1 MDKTKPYFYTET
13 AFHHQGDFNY
23 LKKLIDTTKESGAD
37 GIKFQVLLDLNYLT
51 SSKHTAFD
59 TLKSFVFNKE
69 QWIQL
74 LNYASSL
81 GLDVIFMPLDIL
93 SFDLI
98 NSMSI
103 KPKYLEIH
111 PVCFYDKKIIDLI
124 KKSKLSTI
132 VGVGGRNE
140 NEIELMINELG
151 NQLEVLMIGFQSF
164 PSKLEDVKIARIAYY
179 KNKYPNLTI
188 GYADHSAFN
197 DEYAISSNDYAYLLG
212 ARIFEKH
219 ITITEGENRVDYDSA
234 VSKDKLIKIINNLT
248 TLHNITTITEDELL
262 KLDIPEI
269 TYRNR
274 QKVIVSNRVIE
285 KGEKIKKNDLAFRM
299 INKENGMVDFSFV
312 VGKIAIER
320 IEKDDIIT
328 KDRII

>member
-1 MDKTKPYFYTET
+1 MDKPYIYTET
-13 AFHHQGDFNY
+13 AFHHQGDISY
-23 LKKLIDTTKESGAD
+23 LKKLTEITKESGAN
-37 GIKFQVLLDLNYLT
+37 GIKFQIILDLNYLI
-51 SSKHTAFD
+51 SSKHTAFN
-59 TLKSFVFNKE
+59 TLKTFVFNKE
-69 QWIQL
+69 QWLKI
-74 LNYASSL
+74 LNYASSI
-81 GLDVIFMPLDIL
+81 GLDIIFMPLDIQ

-98 NSMSI
+98 NLMNV

-111 PVCFYDKKIIDLI
+111 PVCFYDKEIISLI
-124 KKSKLSTI
+124 KNSKLSTI

-140 NEIELMINELG
+140 DEVEAIINELN

-179 KNKYPNLTI
+179 KNKCPNLTI

-197 DEYAISSNDYAYLLG
+197 DEYAIYSNDYAYLLG

-219 ITITEGENRVDYDSA
+219 ITIIEGENRVDYDSA

-248 TLHNITTITEDELL
+248 TLHNITNITEDELL
-262 KLDIPEI
+262 KLDVPEI